1 MKPFSQVRGPAISLP
16 EANIDTDVIFPA
28 RFLVITASEGLG
40 RYAFYDRRYDTAGNP
55 QPDCVFNRPEMDGAP
70 ILVTGANF
78 GCGSSREQ
86 AVWAIMGM
94 GLTCIIAPSFG
105 EIFAANC
112 IRNGILTVCL
122 DDKEIAKLHLYAAA
136 GAALSVDLQGCA
148 ISVDGA
154 IFPFAIAEHHR
165 QALLNGWDETD
176 TILAQDA
183 GAIADFEGRQRM
195 TQPWLYIQGESR

>member
-28 RFLVITASEGLG
+28 RFLVITTSEGLG
-40 RYAFYDRRYDTAGNP
+40 RFAFYDRRYDAAGKP
-55 QPDCVFNRPEMDGAP
+55 QPDCVFNRPELSGAP

-94 GLTCIIAPSFG
+94 GLSCIIAPSFG

-112 IRNGILTVCL
+112 IRNGILTVSL
-122 DDKEIAKLHLYAAA
+122 DDKEIARLHAYAVA
-136 GAALSVDLQGCA
+136 GAALTVDLHSCA

-154 IFPFAIAEHHR
+154 TFPFAVAEHHR

-176 TILAQDA
+176 MILAQDA
-183 GAIADFEGRQRM
+183 DAIAHFESRQKM
-195 TQPWLYIQGESR
+195 TQPWLYTQEESQ